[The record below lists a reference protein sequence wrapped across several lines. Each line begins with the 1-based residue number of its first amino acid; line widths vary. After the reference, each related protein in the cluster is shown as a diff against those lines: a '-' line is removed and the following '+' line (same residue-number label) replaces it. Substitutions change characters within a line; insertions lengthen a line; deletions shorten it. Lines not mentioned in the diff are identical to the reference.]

1 MIVTPTASVAV
12 CPKRSVNVTVHDPEL
27 CAVTVNCAGAL
38 TCDAGVTFTVVP
50 HVPALAVIGP
60 E

>member
-1 MIVTPTASVAV
+1 
-12 CPKRSVNVTVHDPEL
+12 VNVTVHDPEL